1 MHTEPEIR
9 RAIKPIIEKYGQLN
23 TTELKSIL
31 ADYIEYDEED
41 LKESDTRN
49 GETLIEQ
56 RIRNIV
62 SHAKSDNYIYPEGFK
77 VDKTVKPTVFT
88 AIQGLSSNKEEI
100 SKTEIFKRK
109 KIAQKTE
116 KYKKNYKKINW
127 NLENE
132 RRTEI
137 GSKGEVF
144 VFEREKQ
151 IVAEFD
157 EKSVNRVIHLSAKQ
171 GDGFGYD
178 IESVNTDGKTIFIEV
193 KTTTGNLETPFYMSE
208 NEKSFFEENKN
219 GNAFVYRVYNFNPET
234 SHGQIK
240 IISAKELFDNYN
252 FDPIS
257 FIVTLK

>member
-31 ADYIEYDEED
+31 AEYIEYDEED
-41 LKESDTRN
+41 LKESDTRS

-62 SHAKSDNYIYPEGFK
+62 SHAKSDDYIYPEGFK
-77 VDKTVKPTVFT
+77 VNKNVKPTIFT
-88 AIQGLSSNKEEI
+88 AIEGLSTATVEI
-100 SKTEIFKRK
+100 STNEIKKRK
-109 KIAQKTE
+109 DDIKKSEKT
-116 KYKKNYKKINW
+116 KKVYRKINW

-144 VFEREKQ
+144 VYEREKQ

-157 EKSVNRVIHLSAKQ
+157 EESVNRVIHLSAKQ

-178 IESVNTDGKTIFIEV
+178 IESVNKEGKTIFIEV
-193 KTTTGNLETPFYMSE
+193 KTTTGSVETPFYMSV
-208 NEKSFFEENKN
+208 NEKSFFEENKKN
-219 GNAFVYRVYNFNPET
+219 NAYIYRVYNFNPET
-234 SHGQIK
+234 SHGLIK
-240 IISAKELFDNYN
+240 IISAKDLFENYN

-257 FIVTLK
+257 FIVTPK